1 MLIFQPTTMFSI
13 SKKHL
18 SNIRLL
24 FLALLLLFHLSC
36 FEIQDSP
43 SNPPSLAAKNC
54 REKGINKFFNS
65 LKYHHSISVT
75 SLTIMW
81 TKKIDFTH
89 QYPCLMFLPNIW
101 QFSFWFL
108 VPCEVPVPLKSPQS
122 CHLKFTPPLNLNC
135 Y

>member
-1 MLIFQPTTMFSI
+1 MLIFQPTTLFSI
-13 SKKHL
+13 SKKHV

-24 FLALLLLFHLSC
+24 FLALLFLFHLSC

-65 LKYHHSISVT
+65 LKYHHNISVT

-89 QYPCLMFLPNIW
+89 QYPCFYQTSGNSLFDFLFRVRFQCPYN
-101 QFSFWFL
+101 
-108 VPCEVPVPLKSPQS
+108 
-122 CHLKFTPPLNLNC
+122 HLSRVI
-135 Y
+135 